1 MAKAET
7 SPFSAEHIA
16 QFHRIQQVRKQILHK
31 MGNLLEVWRNC
42 ENKAC
47 QRAKSCR
54 RDDATCLYA
63 FMQAMPD
70 EDRRF
75 ARYAIENGSAGL
87 DPQEAMD
94 KAQARVDDEIARH
107 GG

>member
-54 RDDATCLYA
+54 RDDATRR
-63 FMQAMPD
+63 AMSSS
-70 EDRRF
+70 DRSEAYSRSTISAASWNSEVRRRMVE
-75 ARYAIENGSAGL
+75 ARCVGT
-87 DPQEAMD
+87 
-94 KAQARVDDEIARH
+94 
-107 GG
+107 